1 MRQVVDNL
9 KLAGLK
15 GRLRSGAIVLGGLLV
30 TLGAVGVPLDRLKRS
45 EARQERVVDAEY
57 RLAALRGENE
67 AFAAAGGLEEL
78 ASQRTWVATELPRGL
93 SRLDLRATVTLLAE
107 SCGLDLQTLAV
118 GEFEDAG
125 FERLEDAVGRAEVSL
140 KALAGPGALSELVS
154 YLRGLGLPTVVLDLR
169 LRRLAEDG
177 DAFELSATLGVHQS
191 IPVPAS
197 SSPSEDDEEYPQ

>member
-45 EARQERVVDAEY
+45 EARQERVVDAEH
-57 RLAALRGENE
+57 RLATLRDENE

-78 ASQRTWVATELPRGL
+78 AAQRTWVATELPRGL

-107 SCGLDLQTLAV
+107 ACGLDLQTLAV

-125 FERLEDAVGRAEVSL
+125 FERLDDAVGRAEVSL

-154 YLRGLGLPTVVLDLR
+154 HLRGLGLPTVVLDLR